1 MKADDL
7 TEIFLWSQS
16 VDRLVRLLQRLESF
30 SIRPRQEMKVHEVQL
45 EEIRARLN
53 ADFAQAMAVRERSDE
68 TRLRL
73 QRTAWERKNSS
84 GEMPS

>member
-1 MKADDL
+1 MKADDY

-30 SIRPRQEMKVHEVQL
+30 SIRPRQELKVHEVQL

-53 ADFAQAMAVRERSDE
+53 ADFAQAMAVRERADE

-73 QRTAWERKNSS
+73 QRTAWERRNTS
-84 GEMPS
+84 GEKPS